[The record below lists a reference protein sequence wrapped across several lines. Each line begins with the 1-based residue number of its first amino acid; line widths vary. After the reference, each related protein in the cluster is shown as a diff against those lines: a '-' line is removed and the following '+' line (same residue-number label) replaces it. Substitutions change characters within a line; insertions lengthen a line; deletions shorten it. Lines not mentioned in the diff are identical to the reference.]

1 MKDLRVRLTERIA
14 RTKDVES
21 FRWMA
26 SEKLLFAPGQF
37 VQVVFDEAAR
47 GNKELNKYLSFS
59 SSPARDY
66 IEFTKRLSTSAFSN
80 RLRALKPGDEL
91 LLKAP
96 MGTCVFEERLKRIAF
111 LIGGIGITPVISII
125 GYIMEKELDTDI
137 CLVYSN
143 RTDEDIAF
151 KHELDS
157 WQGANPNLHISYLV
171 TDCAP
176 KDRTCTFGTINTE
189 LVKSRVCDLAAR
201 TFFIFGPPRMVGAM
215 QQVCREL
222 GCSGERVKTENFV
235 GY

>member
-1 MKDLRVRLTERIA
+1 MKNLRVRLIKRIA
-14 RTKDVES
+14 RTNDVES
-21 FRWMA
+21 FRCEA

-47 GNKELNKYLSFS
+47 DNKELNKYLSFS
-59 SSPARDY
+59 CSPTKGY
-66 IEFTKRLSTSAFSN
+66 IEFTKRLSNSAFSS
-80 RLRALKPGDEL
+80 RLRALRPDDEL

-96 MGTCVFEERLKRIAF
+96 MGTCVFEERFKRIAF

-125 GYIMEKELDTDI
+125 EYIVEKKLDTDI

-151 KHELDS
+151 KDELDS
-157 WQGANPNLHISYLV
+157 WQGANPNLHVSYLV

-176 KDRTCTFGTINTE
+176 KDRTCMFGTINTS
-189 LVKSRVCDLAAR
+189 LVKSRVSDPAER
-201 TFFIFGPPRMVGAM
+201 TFFIFGPPRMVETM
-215 QQVCREL
+215 QQVCLEL